1 MSAGARIAIVGSGP
15 SGFYA
20 AEALLRS
27 GRDVRV
33 DIFERLPMPYGLVR
47 YGVAPDHQKLKSVT
61 AVFERIAAMPGC
73 RWWGGVHVGRD
84 ITIDELQARCDAV
97 VIAAGAASARRLEVP
112 GEALDGVCTSSDFVA
127 WTNGHPDCAGAAPP
141 LSLHAHTAVV
151 LGHGNVAIDVTRLLS
166 KTPHALATSDV
177 PARVLEAFATSRV
190 RTVHLVG
197 RSAPGRAKFTPKEL
211 RELGELP
218 QVRVSLAQ
226 GAQRV
231 LDALRSDPGNPDL
244 LPVWQAFARH
254 ECADATRE
262 IRIWFGLGVE
272 RFAGERRLDAVHLQ
286 VTDRAFAT
294 ADDACELRAGHAV
307 SCIGYRSEPIAGV
320 PFDAQRG
327 VVPNVLGRVHDGNGR
342 AVPGLF
348 VTGWIKRGPTGII
361 GTNRAD
367 SLETVG
373 AILED
378 WPGLLHT
385 GKRDADDLPALLE
398 ARGVRVFPFIDW
410 QRLDAFEK
418 ARAREGAPREKLL
431 SREEALAALGE
442 GR

>member
-1 MSAGARIAIVGSGP
+1 MSRPARIAIVGSGP

-27 GRDVRV
+27 GRDCRV

-47 YGVAPDHQKLKSVT
+47 FGVAPDHQKLKSVT

-84 ITIDELQARCDAV
+84 ITVGELQARYHALIV
-97 VIAAGAASARRLEVP
+97 AAGAASARRLEVP
-112 GEALDGVCTSSDFVA
+112 GETLDGVCTSSDFVA
-127 WTNGHPDCAGAAPP
+127 WTNGHPDRAGAAPP
-141 LSLHAHTAVV
+141 LSLHADTAVV

-166 KTPHALATSDV
+166 KTAHALATSDV
-177 PARVLEAFATSRV
+177 PTRVLETFATSRV

-197 RSAPGRAKFTPKEL
+197 RGAPGRAKFTPKEL

-231 LDALRSDPGNPDL
+231 LHALRADPGEPDL
-244 LPVWQAFARH
+244 LPVWQSLARH

-262 IRIWFGLGVE
+262 IRIWFGLAVE
-272 RFAGERRLDAVHLQ
+272 RFVGAQQLEAVRLRVSEGS
-286 VTDRAFAT
+286 FAT
-294 ADDACELRAGHAV
+294 ADDARELRVGHAV
-307 SCIGYRSEPIAGV
+307 SCIGYRGESLTGV
-320 PFDAQRG
+320 PLDTRRG
-327 VVPNVLGRVHDGNGR
+327 VVPHVLGRVHDGNGR
-342 AVPGLF
+342 AMPGLY
-348 VTGWIKRGPTGII
+348 VTGWIKRGPTGVI

-378 WPGLLHT
+378 WPELLGHD
-385 GKRDADDLPALLE
+385 KPDADDVPALLE
-398 ARGVRVFPFIDW
+398 ARGVRVFSFADW

-418 ARAREGAPREKLL
+418 SRARDGAPREKVL
-431 SREEALAALGE
+431 SRKEALAVLG
-442 GR
+442 